1 MQSDDSS
8 AQVLSQLAR
17 DIAFVIPSID
27 SKTDG
32 QYGPGI
38 GSESEER
45 QVELSL
51 DALINKDESYSDA
64 DREVAY
70 PSQTATC
77 DIVLSNEIPVEAKLL
92 RYWRANGDP
101 EPNWYK
107 HVFSPF
113 NSNTLL
119 TDARRLHDSEFEK
132 PGGLLGLFYK
142 RASDAPASVEEF
154 PEKFEASEL
163 AEKVVED
170 IEYWYE
176 FDIEVCEIA
185 PFRGLQHEIHQQGA
199 AITWVVD

>member
-1 MQSDDSS
+1 MEPDDVR
-8 AQVLSQLAR
+8 AQVLSRFAQ
-17 DIAFVIPSID
+17 DIASVIPFID
-27 SKTDG
+27 SETNG
-32 QYGPGI
+32 QYGPGV

-45 QVELSL
+45 QVKLVLE
-51 DALINKDESYSDA
+51 ALRGIDKSYSDA

-70 PSQTATC
+70 PNRTGAC
-77 DIVLSNEIPVEAKLL
+77 DIVLDNAIPVEVKLL

-119 TDARRLHDSEFEK
+119 TDARRLHESEFQK

-142 RASDAPASVEEF
+142 RASDDQTSVGEL

-185 PFRGLQHEIHQQGA
+185 PFRGLQHEVHQQGA
-199 AITWVVD
+199 VITWVLD

>member
-1 MQSDDSS
+1 
-8 AQVLSQLAR
+8 VLSS
-17 DIAFVIPSID
+17 D
-27 SKTDG
+27 
-32 QYGPGI
+32 
-38 GSESEER
+38 
-45 QVELSL
+45 SL
-51 DALINKDESYSDA
+51 DRVVVFAIGLVVLLAPVLLVVITLEFLIL
-64 DREVAY
+64 
-70 PSQTATC
+70 TG
-77 DIVLSNEIPVEAKLL
+77 DIVLSDAIPVYAKLL

-113 NSNTLL
+113 NRNTLL
-119 TDARRLHDSEFEK
+119 TDAKRLHESEFEK

-142 RASDAPASVEEF
+142 RASDDPDSVEEF

-199 AITWVVD
+199 TITWVVD